1 MPSDAASATQHRR
14 RTERGSGRR
23 AAQRAERRRR
33 ACRPQSSSTT
43 RSLSSPSSLT
53 LSEKA
58 SVAWPSAVVSATKGG
73 ETGKKAIAESGSEP
87 DGGMGESPRMSLRDL
102 RRETRCRRQ
111 RRSRRASRRQPCPRT
126 RRQPHLSRTLGAPD
140 SHRRRATGSAHRST
154 PPWTNF
160 MNSLVMPLSKKA
172 RSVRCHRSSSLVL
185 GRGVGRPT

>member
-58 SVAWPSAVVSATKGG
+58 VAWPSAVVSATKGG